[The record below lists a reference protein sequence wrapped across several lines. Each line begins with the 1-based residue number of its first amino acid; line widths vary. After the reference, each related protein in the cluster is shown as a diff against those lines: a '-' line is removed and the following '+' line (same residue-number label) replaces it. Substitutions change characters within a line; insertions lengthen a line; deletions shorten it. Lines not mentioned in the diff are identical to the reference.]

1 MKTKNACGS
10 RERERERESRNLGK
24 IEEREGLYSKNRP
37 LFICTTKLT
46 QGKSVNDNASNI
58 LKMQSIRKNN
68 SMRST
73 LNAVSGITLIA
84 LVVTIV
90 VLLILASVSITVVFG
105 DNGILQLAKEAG
117 EKTNEA
123 VKNDKEN
130 IGYMTSYIKSLSWD
144 SSKVTAVTTKDG
156 GIVPVPKGF
165 VGSEID
171 GENTIK
177 DGFVIYE
184 IPEGRNLDWQKD
196 GDENREKDGIL
207 DIQQDYNQFVW
218 IPADGVSLEYKQ
230 DQETWKDK
238 TLQYNE
244 YTDWTDEESEEEQKI
259 VKREESVA
267 KYGGFYVGRYEAG
280 VPESKDYTSETK
292 YQDKANQG
300 NRNKSADQVE
310 EKDLPASR
318 KGLQAWNYISQ
329 INAKELSKKIYQN
342 NDSVTSRLID
352 SYAWDTICTW
362 LSNDGIDVLDSTSWG
377 NNLSA
382 EDYMISGL
390 YAVFTYNNGWSNPI
404 NYSRT
409 SENSYFEIKRGV
421 GYELATGITERN
433 KAKNI
438 YDFAGNMWE
447 MTTEEGKHKTQND
460 LMPTKTYKVGR
471 GGGYLSA
478 SGNIYPASAR
488 AGDTDTTTAG
498 YRDAGF
504 RIVLYVK
511 E

>member
-1 MKTKNACGS
+1 
-10 RERERERESRNLGK
+10 
-24 IEEREGLYSKNRP
+24 
-37 LFICTTKLT
+37 
-46 QGKSVNDNASNI
+46 
-58 LKMQSIRKNN
+58 MQSIRKNN

-123 VKNDKEN
+123 VKSDKEN

-165 VGSEID
+165 VGSEAD

-184 IPEGRNLDWQKD
+184 ITDVIKSVTN
-196 GDENREKDGIL
+196 ENVERARTDC
-207 DIQQDYNQFVW
+207 NQFVW

-280 VPESKDYTSETK
+280 VPESINYDETTK
-292 YQDKANQG
+292 YTDKANAA

-377 NNLSA
+377 NNISA
-382 EDYMISGL
+382 KDYMISGL
-390 YAVFTYNNGWSNPI
+390 YAVFTFDNNVWSNPTY
-404 NYSRT
+404 YSRT
-409 SENSYFEIKRGV
+409 SENSYFEIKRGESIK

-460 LMPTKTYKVGR
+460 LMPTETYKVGR